1 MWEHLFLMVCEVA
14 HTPRKVHETNW
25 RRYVHI
31 RGKRDLVRFLVAPR
45 PVLIVTGH
53 FGNFEVGGY
62 MMGMLGF
69 PTYTIARPL
78 DNPYLDRF
86 VGEFRKARGQ
96 HILPKQGSAAQVNAV
111 LQSGGALTL
120 LGDQHAGPKGCWV
133 DFLGRPA
140 SCHKALAL
148 FTLTSGAPMLVTY
161 AKRTGRPMRFE
172 LGLAGVADPAVGGEE
187 LAGVRELTQW
197 YNHALERVIRS
208 APEQYWW
215 LHRRWKGAPR
225 QRRAA

>member
-1 MWEHLFLMVCEVA
+1 MLDPDGAPCGCPHEGTCGADLRAEGWDARVRRLKDWLIYLLVRIFICIVQAMRIETCQTVSRWLAILACDAARIRADDVDENLRRVYPGWSARRRGDAARRMWEHLFLMVCEVA

-111 LQSGGALTL
+111 LQSGGL
-120 LGDQHAGPKGCWV
+120 
-133 DFLGRPA
+133 
-140 SCHKALAL
+140 
-148 FTLTSGAPMLVTY
+148 
-161 AKRTGRPMRFE
+161 
-172 LGLAGVADPAVGGEE
+172 
-187 LAGVRELTQW
+187 
-197 YNHALERVIRS
+197 
-208 APEQYWW
+208 
-215 LHRRWKGAPR
+215 
-225 QRRAA
+225 